1 MSRETNTNDYAN
13 TINKYILL
21 VDDEKD
27 MLELYTEY
35 LTSNGLKIIPFSD
48 PMEALNYL
56 HGNLNNCSLVITDY
70 QMDQMSGFDFIKN
83 IRGIDVN
90 FIIKIIVITAYI
102 KNNLLIDKSNN
113 LRIDKIIEKPIL
125 LEKKVKLKCYC
136 SQFLFLIKSI

>member
-1 MSRETNTNDYAN
+1 MSIETNTNDYAN

-27 MLELYTEY
+27 ILELYTEY

-125 LEKKVKLKCYC
+125 LEKLKDEVKML
-136 SQFLFLIKSI
+136 LLSIPFSN

>member
-1 MSRETNTNDYAN
+1 MSIETNTNDHAN

-27 MLELYTEY
+27 ILELYTEY

-125 LEKKVKLKCYC
+125 LEKLKDEVKML
-136 SQFLFLIKSI
+136 LLSISFSN

>member
-1 MSRETNTNDYAN
+1 
-13 TINKYILL
+13 
-21 VDDEKD
+21 
-27 MLELYTEY
+27 
-35 LTSNGLKIIPFSD
+35 
-48 PMEALNYL
+48 MEALNYL

-102 KNNLLIDKSNN
+102 KNNLLNDKSNN

-125 LEKKVKLKCYC
+125 LEKLKDEVKML
-136 SQFLFLIKSI
+136 LLSISFSN

>member
-1 MSRETNTNDYAN
+1 MSIETNTNDYAN

-27 MLELYTEY
+27 ILELYTEY
-35 LTSNGLKIIPFSD
+35 LTSNGLKVISFSD

-125 LEKKVKLKCYC
+125 LEKLKDEVKML
-136 SQFLFLIKSI
+136 LLSISFSN

>member
-1 MSRETNTNDYAN
+1 MSIETNTNDYAN

-27 MLELYTEY
+27 ILELYTEY

-125 LEKKVKLKCYC
+125 LEKLKDEVKML
-136 SQFLFLIKSI
+136 LLSISFYN

>member
-1 MSRETNTNDYAN
+1 MSIETNTNDYAN

-27 MLELYTEY
+27 ILELYTEY

-125 LEKKVKLKCYC
+125 LEKLKDE
-136 SQFLFLIKSI
+136 IKMLLLSISFSN

>member
-1 MSRETNTNDYAN
+1 MLIETNTNDYAN

-27 MLELYTEY
+27 ILELYTEY

-125 LEKKVKLKCYC
+125 LEKLKDE
-136 SQFLFLIKSI
+136 IKMLLLSISFSN

>member
-1 MSRETNTNDYAN
+1 MSIDTNTNDYAY

-27 MLELYTEY
+27 ILELYTEY
-35 LTSNGLKIIPFSD
+35 LTSNGLKVILFSD

-56 HGNLNNCSLVITDY
+56 HGNLNNCSVVITDY
-70 QMDQMSGFDFIKN
+70 QMHQMSGFDFIKN
-83 IRGIDVN
+83 VRGIDVN

-125 LEKKVKLKCYC
+125 LEKLKDEVKML
-136 SQFLFLIKSI
+136 LLSISFSN

>member
-1 MSRETNTNDYAN
+1 MSIETNTNDYAN

-27 MLELYTEY
+27 ILELYTEY

-70 QMDQMSGFDFIKN
+70 QMDKMSGFDFIKN

-113 LRIDKIIEKPIL
+113 LRIDKIMEKPIP
-125 LEKKVKLKCYC
+125 LEKLKDEVKMLL
-136 SQFLFLIKSI
+136 SPISFSN

>member
-1 MSRETNTNDYAN
+1 MSIETNTNDYAN

-27 MLELYTEY
+27 ILELYTEY

-70 QMDQMSGFDFIKN
+70 QMDKMSGFDFIKN

-125 LEKKVKLKCYC
+125 LEILKDEVKML
-136 SQFLFLIKSI
+136 LLSISFSN

>member
-1 MSRETNTNDYAN
+1 MSIETNTNDYAN

-27 MLELYTEY
+27 ILELYTEY

-83 IRGIDVN
+83 IRGIDVH

-125 LEKKVKLKCYC
+125 LEKLKDEVKML
-136 SQFLFLIKSI
+136 LLSISFSN

>member
-1 MSRETNTNDYAN
+1 MSIETNTNDYAN

-27 MLELYTEY
+27 ILELYTEY
-35 LTSNGLKIIPFSD
+35 LTSNGLKVISFSD

-56 HGNLNNCSLVITDY
+56 HGNLNNCSIVITDY
-70 QMDQMSGFDFIKN
+70 QMHQMSGIDFIKN
-83 IRGIDVN
+83 VRGIDVN

-125 LEKKVKLKCYC
+125 LEKLKDEVKMLMLPIPV
-136 SQFLFLIKSI
+136 SS